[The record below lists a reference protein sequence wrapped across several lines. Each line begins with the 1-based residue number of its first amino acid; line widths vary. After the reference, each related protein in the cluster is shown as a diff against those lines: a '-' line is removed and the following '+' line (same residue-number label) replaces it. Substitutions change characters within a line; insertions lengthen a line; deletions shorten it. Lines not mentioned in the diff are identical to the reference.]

1 MGEEQAGNNR
11 GIERRKVERRHLVF
25 YLRVFEG
32 MSTHVVGHL
41 VDVSTKGA
49 MLISDDP
56 IPVDATYHLRMRLPS
71 GSANRE
77 ELLFTASSKW
87 CRQDVNPDFYITGFE
102 IHDLNPETARYIH
115 DLIDDFSFNEP
126 A

>member
-1 MGEEQAGNNR
+1 MGGEQAGKSW
-11 GIERRKVERRHLVF
+11 GKERRKVERRHLVF

-32 MSTHVVGHL
+32 MSTHVIGHL
-41 VDVSTKGA
+41 VDISTKGA

-56 IPVDATYHLRMRLPS
+56 IPVDTTYHLRMRLPS

-77 ELLFTASSKW
+77 ELLFDAISKW

-102 IHDLNPETARYIH
+102 IHDMNPEIARYVH
-115 DLIDDFSFNEP
+115 DLIDDFSFSAP